1 MRKLLGDD
9 RIPLAIFALMFGLA
23 AANWPFLPD
32 RLPMHW
38 SSADEP
44 ADSYAPKA
52 FALLFL
58 PVVAVVQYWILRIV
72 ARRVAPVQLM
82 LHADG
87 DAEDDEHW
95 YWACTTTLVT
105 VVMLVIYIDTLIAFR
120 GSRLHP
126 GALIGLVLLALAPL
140 LQHIDRNPLIGV
152 RTPWTL
158 KSDYSWKRTHRVA
171 ARSTYVLGP
180 VLIGA
185 DILGLVHGFLTI
197 GVGLL
202 AWTVAL
208 TAYSYVQWRNDPDRA
223 R

>member
-1 MRKLLGDD
+1 MRKLLGDE
-9 RIPLAIFALMFGLA
+9 RTPLVMLALMFGLT

-58 PVVAVVQYWILRIV
+58 PVVTVVQYWILRIV
-72 ARRVAPVQLM
+72 SRRVAPTQL
-82 LHADG
+82 LRHTDG
-87 DAEDDEHW
+87 DAQNGGDW
-95 YWACTTTLVT
+95 YWACTATLLT
-105 VVMLVIYIDTLIAFR
+105 AVMLVVYADVLIAFR
-120 GSRLHP
+120 GYRLHP

-140 LQHIDRNPLIGV
+140 LQHIDRNPLMGV

-158 KSDYSWKRTHRVA
+158 KSDYSWKCTHRVA
-171 ARSTYVLGP
+171 AQSTYVLGP